1 MGDDAREVYQ
11 IKDEHHMPIAEIGD
25 QEIAY
30 EVIGSGRPW
39 VITPGGRFSK
49 DYGGVREFGQ
59 ALAERGQQAII
70 WDRPN
75 VGESSV
81 NFTGVDE
88 SSLQADTLAALLR
101 QLDIGPTIIIGGSG
115 GARVSLLTAAR
126 HPDVAAGLGIWW
138 ISGGVMGNMSLAA
151 YYCWPSL
158 RAIWNGTM
166 EDVAN
171 LETWEEV
178 IRRNPG
184 NRDRFLAQDPKE
196 FRETMERWG
205 HAYCACGDALVAGLS
220 VEETAAMTVPIL
232 IFRSGESDMAHTRAT
247 SERLA
252 ANLPNSKLVEP
263 PWGDREWMDRG
274 DSSAAGGALFENWYR
289 LTPQLIEWADEFIKS

>member
-1 MGDDAREVYQ
+1 
-11 IKDEHHMPIAEIGD
+11 MPIAEIGD

-30 EVIGSGRPW
+30 EIIGSGRPW

-59 ALAERGQQAII
+59 ALADDGQQAII

-81 NFTGVDE
+81 NFTGSSE
-88 SSLQADTLAALLR
+88 SILQADTLAALLR
-101 QLDIGPTIIIGGSG
+101 QLDVGPTIIVGGSG

-138 ISGGVMGNMSLAA
+138 ISGGPMGNMTLASV
-151 YYCWPSL
+151 YCFPSL
-158 RAIWNGTM
+158 TAIWSGTM

-184 NRDRFLAQDPKE
+184 NRERFLAQDPKE
-196 FRETMERWG
+196 FRETMERWA
-205 HAYCACGDALVAGLS
+205 HAYCACGDPLVPGLS
-220 VEETAAMTVPIL
+220 DEEAAALSVPIL
-232 IFRSGESDMAHTRAT
+232 VFRSGESDMNHTRAT

-252 ANLPNSKLVEP
+252 ANLPNARLAEP
-263 PWGDREWMDRG
+263 PWGDTEWMDR
-274 DSSAAGGALFENWYR
+274 SQNRNAGGGTLFDRWHL
-289 LTPQLIEWADEFIKS
+289 LTPQLIEWADELIKS

>member
-1 MGDDAREVYQ
+1 
-11 IKDEHHMPIAEIGD
+11 
-25 QEIAY
+25 
-30 EVIGSGRPW
+30 
-39 VITPGGRFSK
+39 
-49 DYGGVREFGQ
+49 VREFGQ
-59 ALAERGQQAII
+59 ALADRGQQAII

-88 SSLQADTLAALLR
+88 STLQADTLAALLR
-101 QLDIGPTIIIGGSG
+101 QLDVGPTIIIGGSG

-138 ISGGVMGNMSLAA
+138 ISGGVMGNMGLASV
-151 YYCWPSL
+151 YCWPSL
-158 RAIWNGTM
+158 RAIWSGTM

-196 FRETMERWG
+196 FRQTMERWG
-205 HAYCACGDALVAGLS
+205 HAYCACGDPLVPGLS
-220 VEETAAMTVPIL
+220 DEEAAAMTVPIL
-232 IFRSGESDMAHTRAT
+232 IFRSGESDMNHTRAT

-252 ANLPNSKLVEP
+252 ANLPNAKLVEP
-263 PWGDREWMDRG
+263 PWGDHEWMDR
-274 DSSAAGGALFENWYR
+274 SQNRNAGGGTLFDRWHL
-289 LTPQLIEWADEFIKS
+289 LTPQLIEWADELIER